1 MPAVAVPLLEE
12 PELPELPEELDPLDP
27 LEPLEEL
34 DPLELLEAPEDPVV
48 PELPGEPDPDEPA
61 PDVPVPVEPVDP
73 AVVVLE
79 PAARVLAPPTW
90 VPACQPARR
99 MPADATAAASV
110 PRAFTSQT
118 FRDGSVLR
126 GLRPA
131 GRQR

>member
-1 MPAVAVPLLEE
+1 VPAVAVVPLFEE
-12 PELPELPEELDPLDP
+12 PELLELPEELDPLEP
-27 LEPLEEL
+27 LEEEL
-34 DPLELLEAPEDPVV
+34 DPLEEPEEPVV
-48 PELPGEPDPDEPA
+48 PELPDEPDPDEPA

-79 PAARVLAPPTW
+79 PAARVLAPPAW

-110 PRAFTSQT
+110 PRAFTSRT
-118 FRDGSVLR
+118 FRDGFVLR

-131 GRQR
+131 GLQR